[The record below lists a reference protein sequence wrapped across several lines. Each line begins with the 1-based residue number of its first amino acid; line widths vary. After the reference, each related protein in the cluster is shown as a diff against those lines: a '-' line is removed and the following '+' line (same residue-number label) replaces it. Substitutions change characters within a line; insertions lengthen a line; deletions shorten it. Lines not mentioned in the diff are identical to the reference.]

1 MKIEVFEMERWQSE
15 WEHVVDYNLSES
27 GVKPFKLDEL
37 VSPDQMDD
45 ILKIKLGYT
54 QTDGTSD
61 LKKVI
66 AAIYEDTAKPENIL
80 VTAGSAEANFVLMW
94 RLIEPG
100 DEAIFMLPNFMQM
113 GGLIKNFGAKLK
125 TFNLKEELDW
135 NPDLDELKKIVT
147 KETKII
153 SITNPNNPTGGQL
166 NEDSR
171 QAIIDLARWADAWLI
186 SDEVYQGAEFDGNI
200 TPSFWGSY
208 EKVFVTCGLSKAYG
222 LPGLRVGWI
231 VTPAELQNELWT
243 YKDYTTITVS
253 AMSDRLAQIA
263 LAPQK
268 RSEILGR
275 TRKVINKNYA
285 ILEEWMNKQD
295 GLFSCTPPRAGAIAF
310 PQYRIDINATE
321 LATHIRETKSVLL
334 QPGDQFGMD
343 RHIRFGLG
351 EEEEYYK
358 TALALVAEGLEEIRQ
373 QRD

>member
-1 MKIEVFEMERWQSE
+1 
-15 WEHVVDYNLSES
+15 
-27 GVKPFKLDEL
+27 
-37 VSPDQMDD
+37 MDD